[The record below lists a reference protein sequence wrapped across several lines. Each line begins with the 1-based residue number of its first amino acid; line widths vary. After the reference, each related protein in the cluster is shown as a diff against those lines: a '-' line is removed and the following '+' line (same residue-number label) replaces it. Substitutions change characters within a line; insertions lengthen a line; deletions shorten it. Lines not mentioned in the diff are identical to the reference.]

1 MNDFAEKLKS
11 WAPVFLR
18 LGLAAVFLVF
28 GLQKLSF
35 PSQGTAEIQQIFTSV
50 AGEQLLSLG
59 AASAM
64 NYYMGLFELMLGISL
79 AAGMAIRWAGPL
91 SGVLV
96 FCVFASFTLQE
107 GFHM

>member
-79 AAGMAIRWAGPL
+79 AAGDPLGGAALGLDGAWDLCFHHAQIRFQYGR
-91 SGVLV
+91 
-96 FCVFASFTLQE
+96 
-107 GFHM
+107 